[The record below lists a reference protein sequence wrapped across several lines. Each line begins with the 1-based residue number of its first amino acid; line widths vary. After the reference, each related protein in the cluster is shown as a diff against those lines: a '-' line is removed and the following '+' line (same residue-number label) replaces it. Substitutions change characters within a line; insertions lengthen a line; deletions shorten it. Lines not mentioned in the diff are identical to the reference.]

1 MGMLAGR
8 LPGGG
13 ASSPQVGTCLVCGKE
28 ATIAGSHVFGES
40 GKHQK
45 DWLGLIT
52 KVSESELWIWV
63 SLEA

>member
-28 ATIAGSHVFGES
+28 ATIAGSQVFGES

-52 KVSESELWIWV
+52 KV
-63 SLEA
+63 